1 MNIFIKQLALS
12 ISCIVLLTG
21 CITIEETYSLK
32 KNGSGSYTFKVDMSE
47 MMAMMKAMGGL
58 DKMNAEGT
66 NPSDDIQFDDEIK
79 KLKEIKGIT
88 NVQSVQDKDGGIF
101 SLSFDFV
108 NLDALQKAKAS
119 STEEGEAVSTLSLT
133 GKKLVLKHVLPSSLM
148 NNEMLNDSTSNN
160 ELTQGLMSQIKY
172 NINFKLEG
180 GAKAIITDAES
191 NFSTSNKETFQLKG
205 TMQDL
210 TDTPDLMN
218 AVIELN

>member
-1 MNIFIKQLALS
+1 
-12 ISCIVLLTG
+12 
-21 CITIEETYSLK
+21 
-32 KNGSGSYTFKVDMSE
+32 MSE